1 MQQVNYVRWK
11 IKTVL
16 QIKGCDCDQ
25 IYYEVM
31 KSVKK
36 DWKKD
41 TIKGLISKL

>member
-1 MQQVNYVRWK
+1 MENKNR
-11 IKTVL
+11 IADM
-16 QIKGCDCDQ
+16 IKGCDCDQ

-36 DWKKD
+36 DRKKD